1 MNRDQLY
8 NQLALLSLILTV
20 ALVVCY
26 GLIFLIRPFKP
37 STLPS
42 VIAQGPTAVPTP
54 TLVLTWTPTPV
65 PPTPTPRATFTP
77 SKPATARPTVAP
89 SVSPTPTINPLIPT
103 RSPYKYTASQPI
115 LVPDKYG
122 AACGN
127 WGGIGGQIF
136 NIDGSPLKGVSVVG
150 WGGPVPEQNKLV
162 FVSGSQSRINKFYGG
177 DGAYEL
183 YIGAP
188 GNFDF
193 NVVVYEN
200 SQMVSPVVKI
210 RLVDDCA
217 RDLALINFQ
226 RNH

>member
-1 MNRDQLY
+1 M
-8 NQLALLSLILTV
+8 
-20 ALVVCY
+20 
-26 GLIFLIRPFKP
+26 
-37 STLPS
+37 
-42 VIAQGPTAVPTP
+42 
-54 TLVLTWTPTPV
+54 
-65 PPTPTPRATFTP
+65 
-77 SKPATARPTVAP
+77 
-89 SVSPTPTINPLIPT
+89 
-103 RSPYKYTASQPI
+103 
-115 LVPDKYG
+115 PDKYG

-127 WGGIGGQIF
+127 WGGIGGQVF
-136 NIDGSPLKGVSVVG
+136 NIDGSPLKGISVVG

>member
-8 NQLALLSLILTV
+8 NQLAMFGLILTV
-20 ALVVCY
+20 ALVACY
-26 GLIFLIRPFKP
+26 LLIFLINPFKP
-37 STLPS
+37 NTTSS
-42 VIAQGPTAVPTP
+42 AIAQGPTAAPTP

-77 SKPATARPTVAP
+77 SKPATARPTLAP

-127 WGGIGGQIF
+127 WGGVGGQVF
-136 NIDGSPLKGVSVVG
+136 NIDGSPLKGISVVG
-150 WGGPVPEQNKLV
+150 WGGPVAEQNKLV
-162 FVSGSQSRINKFYGG
+162 FVSGSQNRINKFYGG

-210 RLVDDCA
+210 RMVDDCA